1 MQLFGFFKRRSISS
15 IENDE
20 LHQTE
25 LDLLKAEHGLEYF
38 EYEVSKLRERRE
50 RLLARLGRTKDSARS
65 VGGSD

>member
-25 LDLLKAEHGLEYF
+25 LDLLKAEHGLEYY

-50 RLLARLGRTKDSARS
+50 RLLARLGRTK
-65 VGGSD
+65 GLCP